1 MKNAIKTKSDY
12 VTNPKVIINLNMP
25 KAFIKDYLNKR
36 EQKKIALREFGD
48 SSHSIKSQFE
58 LKVASELAK
67 RLKIDFNI
75 ENNQKD
81 LKAEIRKV
89 WNELNKKNILN
100 FVLCFKGQKEVV
112 VKVKQFTD
120 FNESKAKSFLTPKQ
134 IESCVFKSA
143 YIEVSND

>member
-1 MKNAIKTKSDY
+1 MKNAVNTNSNFL
-12 VTNPKVIINLNMP
+12 TNPKVKVNLDLP

-89 WNELNKKNILN
+89 EW
-100 FVLCFKGQKEVV
+100 
-112 VKVKQFTD
+112 VK
-120 FNESKAKSFLTPKQ
+120 
-134 IESCVFKSA
+134 
-143 YIEVSND
+143 

>member
-1 MKNAIKTKSDY
+1 MKNAIKTKSDF
-12 VTNPKVIINLNMP
+12 VTNPKVTIKLNMS

-120 FNESKAKSFLTPKQ
+120 FNESKAKSFLTQGQ

>member
-12 VTNPKVIINLNMP
+12 VTNPKITINLNMP

>member
-1 MKNAIKTKSDY
+1 MKNAIKIDSNFL
-12 VTNPKVIINLNMP
+12 TNPKVKINLNLP

-36 EQKKIALREFGD
+36 EQKRIAYKDFGD
-48 SSHSIKSQFE
+48 SSHSVKSQFE
-58 LKVASELAK
+58 LKVASELAR

-100 FVLCFKGQKEVV
+100 FVVCFKGQKEVV

-120 FNESKAKSFLTPKQ
+120 FNESKAKSFLTQKQ

-143 YIEVSND
+143 YIEVAND

>member
-1 MKNAIKTKSDY
+1 MKNAIKTKSDF
-12 VTNPKVIINLNMP
+12 VTNPKVTIKLNMS

-100 FVLCFKGQKEVV
+100 FVLCFKGQKEIV

>member
-1 MKNAIKTKSDY
+1 MKNATKTRPNFPTNARVKVNLDLPKS
-12 VTNPKVIINLNMP
+12 
-25 KAFIKDYLNKR
+25 FIKDYLNKR

-58 LKVASELAK
+58 LKVASELAR

-120 FNESKAKSFLTPKQ
+120 FNESKAKSFLTSKQ
-134 IESCVFKSA
+134 IESCVFKSS